1 MNLADT
7 IVAVATPPGEGA
19 IALLRVSGPEAI
31 ATTEV
36 LFQSKS
42 KRSLQK
48 GGSQDVYFGT
58 INYQNELLDEVLVTV
73 FKAPHSYTGEDVVEL
88 SCHGSPY
95 IQQQLLQAYIEQKVR
110 IATPGEFT
118 LRAYLNKKMDLS
130 QAEAVADLIASDAA
144 GAHRLALQ
152 QMRGG
157 VSSHLN
163 SLREKLINFTA
174 LIELELDFSEEDV
187 AFADRQELVNLVEA
201 LQQQLQE
208 LLSSFT
214 LGNAIKSGIPVA
226 IAGKPN
232 AGKSSLLNALLNEE
246 KAIVSDIAGTTRDS
260 IEDTL
265 VIEGLKFRFIDTA
278 GLRETTDT
286 IEAFGVQ
293 KAYEKVTQAQLL
305 LYLYDPLDTPPKA
318 VLEDL
323 NKMKRADLQII
334 LVESKIDR
342 FDPNAFLAHQEELKQ
357 LLPPE
362 WPIDFLKLSTFQ
374 PETIA
379 HLKTSLHRKIKATQ
393 SSESVLISNAR
404 HQEALQLAAE
414 ALQTV
419 AEGLQ
424 HQISGDLLS
433 IDLKEAIQHIGSITG
448 TIEVDQ
454 DILGTIFGRFCI
466 GK

>member
-342 FDPNAFLAHQEELKQ
+342 FDPNAFLAHQEELIQ

-362 WPIDFLKLSTFQ
+362 WPIEFLKLSTFQ